1 MSLANKIIKWFDPF
15 FDDDE
20 LRTPRNREEMINAEA
35 ALAATIF
42 GAVPEGHKRQFFLYK
57 KNLWIWHEEWMEAG
71 GWKRMTVRYEVKENG
86 VFKKFEGTED
96 GYIKLSGAELNNF
109 RKATQTYLSV
119 VKNRIYS

>member
-15 FDDDE
+15 FDEDE
-20 LRTPRNREEMINAEA
+20 LKAPRNREEMINAEA
-35 ALAATIF
+35 ELAATIF

-57 KNLWIWHEEWMEAG
+57 KNLWIRHEECTESSDR
-71 GWKRMTVRYEVKENG
+71 KKMTVRYEVKENG

-96 GYIKLSGAELNNF
+96 GYIKLGGAELENF
-109 RKATQTYLSV
+109 RKATKTYLLM